1 MILRRTF
8 LLFPD
13 AADGGVP
20 SPAPAAASETKPAG
34 AGTSADIVTKGKKG
48 KKEVDMEVR
57 VSELEDE
64 LGGLKARNLELE
76 TLFNGA
82 RTAPSPANPK
92 KSLLDEL
99 NDFLGL

>member
-1 MILRRTF
+1 MILLRH
-8 LLFPD
+8 LLLLPD

-20 SPAPAAASETKPAG
+20 SPAPAAPLNPPAG
-34 AGTSADIVTKGKKG
+34 AGTSAEIVTKGKKG
-48 KKEVDMEVR
+48 KKDVDMEVR

-76 TLFNGA
+76 NLFNGA